1 MQLSGLDVTVNIRL
15 TNNAYQFD
23 CKSATGKTR
32 LYNVVK
38 TYQYAGYNV
47 AAYSYSDLVCG
58 VNFNNILSKNNLE
71 LLIVDR
77 YDMFSSMY
85 HNELEELSKRC
96 IILIDSKRLLPFGDY
111 YLACSIKMTPTTI
124 EVFE

>member
-1 MQLSGLDVTVNIRL
+1 M
-15 TNNAYQFD
+15 
-23 CKSATGKTR
+23 
-32 LYNVVK
+32 
-38 TYQYAGYNV
+38 
-47 AAYSYSDLVCG
+47 CG

-77 YDMFSSMY
+77 YDMFSGMY

>member
-1 MQLSGLDVTVNIRL
+1 MQLSGLDVTVDIRL

-47 AAYSYSDLVCG
+47 AVYSYSDLVCG
-58 VNFNNILSKNNLE
+58 VDFNNILNKNNLE
-71 LLIVDR
+71 LLVVDR
-77 YDMFSSMY
+77 YDMFSDMY
-85 HNELEELSKRC
+85 HKELEELSKRC
-96 IILIDSKRLLPFGDY
+96 IVLIDSKRLLPFGDY